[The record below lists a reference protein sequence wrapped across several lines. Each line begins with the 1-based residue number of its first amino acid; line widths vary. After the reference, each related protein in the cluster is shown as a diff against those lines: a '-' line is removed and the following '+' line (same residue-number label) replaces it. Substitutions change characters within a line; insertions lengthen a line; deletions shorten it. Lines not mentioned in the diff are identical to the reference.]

1 MLEGKSVLVGVTGG
15 IAAYKA
21 AELVRCLVK
30 AGAEVRVIMT
40 AAAQQFITPL
50 TLQTLSGQPV
60 GTDLFGLESESRIG
74 HILMAR
80 TAQLVVVAPA
90 TANIMAKMAGGIADD
105 YLSTTILATTA
116 PVLICPAMNVVMWE
130 HPATRRNLRTLREL
144 GYHVLEP
151 EAGPLAC
158 KEEGAGRLAEL
169 QAIVESCDRLLTP
182 PTLRGKRILVSA
194 GPTWEFLDPVR
205 FISNPSTGKMG
216 YALAAVAARRA
227 AEVHL
232 VSGPTCICPPMGVNL
247 HQVTTAVE
255 MKETIAGMADGMD
268 AIIMAAAVSD
278 YRAPEASPQK
288 VKKIEEE
295 SHITLARNPDILA
308 ALGKARKNTR
318 NVLVGFAAETEH
330 LIENATEKLVRKNL
344 DLIVAN
350 DLTETGSGFGG
361 DTNHVKIL
369 DRKGGVTEL
378 PLMTKE
384 AVAERIWDRVEALF
398 DERASE
404 GI

>member
-1 MLEGKSVLVGVTGG
+1 MLEGTSVLVGVTGG

-30 AGAEVRVIMT
+30 AGSEVRVIMT

-60 GTDLFGLESESRIG
+60 GTDLFGLESEARIS
-74 HILMAR
+74 HIHMAR
-80 TAQLVVVAPA
+80 AAQLVVVAPA
-90 TANIMAKMAGGIADD
+90 TANVMAKLAAGIADD
-105 YLSTTILATTA
+105 YLSTTILAATA
-116 PVLICPAMNVVMWE
+116 PVLICPAMNAAMWS
-130 HPATRRNLRTLREL
+130 HPATQRNLKIMREL

-151 EAGPLAC
+151 ESGPLAC
-158 KEEGAGRLAEL
+158 GEEGTGRLADVS
-169 QAIVESCDRLLTP
+169 AIVENCRCLLTS
-182 PTLRGKRILVSA
+182 PTLRGKQVLVSA

-216 YALAAVAARRA
+216 YALAAVAARRG

-232 VSGPTCICPPMGVNL
+232 VSGPTRLPPPPGVNF
-247 HQVTTAVE
+247 HHITTAIE
-255 MKETIAGMADGMD
+255 MKEAIAGLSGSMN

-278 YRAPEASPQK
+278 YRAADTSPQK
-288 VKKIEEE
+288 VKKIEEQT
-295 SHITLARNPDILA
+295 HIVLARNPDILA
-308 ALGKARKNTR
+308 ALGEARNTR
-318 NVLVGFAAETEH
+318 TVLVGFAAETEQ

-350 DLTETGSGFGG
+350 DLTERGSGFGE

-369 DRKGGVTEL
+369 DRRGGVTDL
-378 PLMTKE
+378 PLLTKE
-384 AVAERIWDRVEALF
+384 AVAEKIWDRVERLF
-398 DERASE
+398 LERASE
-404 GI
+404 GA